1 MKKLLNYLDIN
12 HCNICNKI
20 KGVVLIL
27 LFILLVSFITSCA
40 PKHVEMPSFA
50 DKDLNKLLDVLSD
63 VSAIE
68 AVISMEYEKQHN
80 LMQGDASL
88 AISENHID
96 LKIYYLGFLAG
107 YLKESNGAVTAS
119 QKMDK
124 NKSAILTEGL
134 RNSFLWWKIK
144 DYNITDDGEYYTMK
158 NYNRKILVDKRT
170 LLPVQQTIELYNGD
184 ELKVIYDSPAMV
196 EQTSSADSDLSSL
209 GLWYQSRMRI
219 ELNNHLLKIKIKSY
233 NLISKSDLAP

>member
-1 MKKLLNYLDIN
+1 MLRRVIFP
-12 HCNICNKI
+12 
-20 KGVVLIL
+20 L
-27 LFILLVSFITSCA
+27 LFILLIFFISSCA
-40 PKHVEMPSFA
+40 PRHAEMPSFA
-50 DKDLNKLLDVLSD
+50 DADLNMLFKVLSD
-63 VSAIE
+63 ASSVE
-68 AVISMEYEKQHN
+68 AVISMEYEKQHT

-107 YLKESNGAVTAS
+107 YLKENNGTVTAS

-124 NKSAILTEGL
+124 NKSAILIDGL

-144 DYNITDDGEYYTMK
+144 DYNVTDEGEFYTLK

-170 LLPVQQTIELYNGD
+170 LLPVHQTIELYNGD
-184 ELKVIYDSPAMV
+184 ELKIIYDSPAKI
-196 EQTSSADSDLSSL
+196 EQLAPVDSELSSL
-209 GLWYQSRMRI
+209 GLWYQSGMRI

-233 NLISKSDLAP
+233 SLISKSDLAP